1 MNNDLYISVAQSY
14 AEILPQ
20 SQEALLLVVWLYQ
33 KTQDGLIEHEFTKR
47 DFDDTLDD
55 VLDLLENP
63 KAIQK
68 ELLSRKISNFYYRTI
83 PYKNEYRIHLTIFAE
98 NLCKLV
104 IEQLQPQIKRLAL
117 IHTFKR
123 TLALTDT
130 DLENIDTFKF
140 WYDNN
145 FISAKNDILSHIEI
159 LQKNIE
165 DRINELRQL
174 LKPDVEN
181 PKDLINDFLDI
192 FDALEKQTIG
202 ILNTIDFKDE
212 TWQKIQSV
220 KGQFSETEE
229 SFEVYD
235 HIQRAFENFFSNID
249 RRILSI
255 NERIQLAS
263 KRLRN
268 LLDTLK
274 HKQQFKVKIERLLQ
288 YMLKTAK
295 HEQGQII
302 LDQNIPTQQLPYLQ
316 TRFQAVPRIDF
327 QVENSDTPTL
337 PDQDPEHAERERQRN
352 LQMLKNQEQ
361 TAHWMNKMERVL
373 HTEKDIDYTE
383 WFDKIAKAEGNLEVP
398 IKVCFGL
405 IETCNNSEEKRI
417 ELQQIPQKTRHK
429 NLTLWKMIIHH
440 TDS

>member
-14 AEILPQ
+14 TEILPQ

-63 KAIQK
+63 KSIQK
-68 ELLSRKISNFYYRTI
+68 ELLSRKISNYYYRTI

-98 NLCKLV
+98 NLCEIV
-104 IEQLQPQIKRLAL
+104 IKQLQPQIKRLAL

-123 TLALTDT
+123 TLALMDT

-145 FISAKNDILSHIEI
+145 FIAAKNDILSHIEI

-174 LKPDVEN
+174 LKPNVEN
-181 PKDLINDFLDI
+181 PKELINRFLDI

-212 TWQKIQSV
+212 TWQKIQGV
-220 KGQFSETEE
+220 KERFSETEE
-229 SFEVYD
+229 SFEIYD

-274 HKQQFKVKIERLLQ
+274 HKQQYKVKIERLLQ

-302 LDQNIPTQQLPYLQ
+302 LDQNIPLRDLPYLQ
-316 TRFQAVPRIDF
+316 TRFQAVPHIDF
-327 QVENSDTPTL
+327 QVENDDTPTL
-337 PDQDPEHAERERQRN
+337 PDQDPEHAERERQKN

-361 TAHWMNKMERVL
+361 TAIWMNKVERVL
-373 HTEKDIDYTE
+373 ETEKDIDYTE

-405 IETCNNSEEKRI
+405 IETCNNSDDKRI